1 MSHISPKSTYYAIF
15 GALMA
20 LTALTIYVAFQHLG
34 WLNFPVAISI
44 ALIKASLVVLFFMH
58 VKYSSKLTKL
68 LVAST
73 FFFLAS
79 LFGLTMTDYMSRGW
93 LTSPRGTTTAGMLP
107 KLQAAELPAASE
119 QALAHPPPLFEATCG
134 SCHSFT
140 TKTAP
145 TLAEIHQLYTTAD
158 VEKVVTWAKA
168 PQRKRMRFAPRP
180 SRAQPTTPCWIAPT
194 AGKRSSPG
202 QTPRGP
208 GPGSWSPRRRARGSR
223 PSTRRRSN

>member
-1 MSHISPKSTYYAIF
+1 MSHISPKSTYFAIF

-20 LTALTIYVAFQHLG
+20 LTALTVYVAFQHLG
-34 WLNFPVAISI
+34 WLNFPVAITI

-93 LTSPRGTTTAGMLP
+93 FTSPRGTTTAGMLP
-107 KLQAAELPAASE
+107 KLQAAELPVASE
-119 QALAHPPPLFEATCG
+119 QALANPGPLFEATCG

-145 TLAEIHQLYTTAD
+145 TLAEINQLYGAKHD
-158 VEKVVTWAKA
+158 IESMVTWAKA
-168 PQRKRMRFAPRP
+168 PQRKRMRFEPMP
-180 SRAQPTTPCWIAPT
+180 SFAHLGDARLHALANYMLQQA
-194 AGKRSSPG
+194 A
-202 QTPRGP
+202 QTPP
-208 GPGSWSPRRRARGSR
+208 Q
-223 PSTRRRSN
+223 

>member
-44 ALIKASLVVLFFMH
+44 ALVKASLVVLFFMH

-73 FFFLAS
+73 FFFLAA

-93 LTSPRGTTTAGMLP
+93 FTSPRGTATAGMLP
-107 KLQAAELPAASE
+107 KLSAAELPAVSE
-119 QALAHPPPLFEATCG
+119 QALANPQPLFEATCG

-145 TLAEIHQLYTTAD
+145 TLAEIHELYSNDAD
-158 VEKVVTWAKA
+158 KVVVWAKA
-168 PQRKRMRFAPRP
+168 PQRKRMRFEPMPSFAHLGEARLHALANYMLQQAAQAPP
-180 SRAQPTTPCWIAPT
+180 AA
-194 AGKRSSPG
+194 
-202 QTPRGP
+202 
-208 GPGSWSPRRRARGSR
+208 
-223 PSTRRRSN
+223 N

>member
-20 LTALTIYVAFQHLG
+20 LTALTVYVAFQHFG

-44 ALIKASLVVLFFMH
+44 AIFKASLVVLFFMH

-79 LFGLTMTDYMSRGW
+79 LFGLTMTDYLSRGW
-93 LTSPRGTTTAGMLP
+93 YTSPRGTTTAGMLP
-107 KLQAAELPAASE
+107 KLSAAELPAASE
-119 QALAHPPPLFEATCG
+119 QALANPQPLFEATCG

-145 TLAEIHQLYTTAD
+145 TLAEIHDLYSTD

-168 PQRKRMRFAPRP
+168 PQRKRMRFEPMPSFAHLGDARLHALANYMLQQAAQAPP
-180 SRAQPTTPCWIAPT
+180 AA
-194 AGKRSSPG
+194 
-202 QTPRGP
+202 
-208 GPGSWSPRRRARGSR
+208 
-223 PSTRRRSN
+223 N

>member
-20 LTALTIYVAFQHLG
+20 LTALTVYVAFLHLG
-34 WLNFPVAISI
+34 WLNFPVAITI
-44 ALIKASLVVLFFMH
+44 ALFKASLVVLFFMH

-79 LFGLTMTDYMSRGW
+79 LFGLTMTDYLSRGW
-93 LTSPRGTTTAGMLP
+93 HTSPRGTTTAGMMP
-107 KLQAAELPAASE
+107 KLAAAALTELPPVTE
-119 QALAHPPPLFEATCG
+119 QALANPQPLFEATCG

-145 TLAEIHQLYTTAD
+145 TLAEIHDLYATDAA
-158 VEKVVTWAKA
+158 KVVEWAKS
-168 PQRKRMRFAPRP
+168 PMRKRMKFEPMPSFAHLGEARLKALAGYMLQ
-180 SRAQPTTPCWIAPT
+180 RAAEPPAAQ
-194 AGKRSSPG
+194 
-202 QTPRGP
+202 
-208 GPGSWSPRRRARGSR
+208 
-223 PSTRRRSN
+223 

>member
-1 MSHISPKSTYYAIF
+1 MSHISPKRTYLAIF

-20 LTALTIYVAFQHLG
+20 LTALTVYVAYRHLG
-34 WLNFPVAISI
+34 IFNFPVAISI
-44 ALIKASLVVLFFMH
+44 AFLKASLVVLFFMH

-68 LVAST
+68 LVGST

-93 LTSPRGTTTAGMLP
+93 YTSPRGTTTAGMMP
-107 KLQAAELPAASE
+107 KLAAAELPAIDAA
-119 QALAHPPPLFEATCG
+119 ALAQAYSNPQPLFEATCG

-145 TLAEIHQLYTTAD
+145 TLAEIHNLYSTD

-168 PQRKRMRFAPRP
+168 PQRKRMRFEPMPSFAHLGDARLHALANYMLQRAAEAPP
-180 SRAQPTTPCWIAPT
+180 Q
-194 AGKRSSPG
+194 
-202 QTPRGP
+202 
-208 GPGSWSPRRRARGSR
+208 
-223 PSTRRRSN
+223 

>member
-20 LTALTIYVAFQHLG
+20 LTALTVYVAFQHLG

-44 ALIKASLVVLFFMH
+44 ALFKASLVVLFFMH

-93 LTSPRGTTTAGMLP
+93 NTSPRGTTTAGMLP
-107 KLQAAELPAASE
+107 KLAAAELPEVPAAALE
-119 QALAHPPPLFEATCG
+119 QAMANPQPLFEATCG

-145 TLAEIHQLYTTAD
+145 TLAEIHDLYSNDAA
-158 VEKVVTWAKA
+158 KVVEWAKA
-168 PQRKRMRFAPRP
+168 PQRKRMRFEPMP
-180 SRAQPTTPCWIAPT
+180 SFAHLGEARLKALAGYMLQRAAETPP
-194 AGKRSSPG
+194 
-202 QTPRGP
+202 
-208 GPGSWSPRRRARGSR
+208 
-223 PSTRRRSN
+223 

>member
-1 MSHISPKSTYYAIF
+1 MSHIAPKSMYLAIF

-20 LTALTIYVAFQHLG
+20 LTALTVYVAFQHLG

-44 ALIKASLVVLFFMH
+44 AFIKASLVVLFFMH

-93 LTSPRGTTTAGMLP
+93 FTSPRGSMAAGMLP
-107 KLQAAELPAASE
+107 KLTAAELPASSE
-119 QALAHPPPLFEATCG
+119 LALANPEALWGATCG
-134 SCHSFT
+134 SCHSNE

-145 TLAEIHQLYTTAD
+145 
-158 VEKVVTWAKA
+158 
-168 PQRKRMRFAPRP
+168 R
-180 SRAQPTTPCWIAPT
+180 
-194 AGKRSSPG
+194 
-202 QTPRGP
+202 
-208 GPGSWSPRRRARGSR
+208 
-223 PSTRRRSN
+223 

>member
-20 LTALTIYVAFQHLG
+20 LTALTVYVAFQHLG

-68 LVAST
+68 LVGST

-79 LFGLTMTDYMSRGW
+79 LFGLTMTDYLSRGW
-93 LTSPRGTTTAGMLP
+93 NTSPRGTTTAGMLP
-107 KLQAAELPAASE
+107 KLAAAELPELPAATE
-119 QALAHPPPLFEATCG
+119 QALANPQPLFEATCG

-145 TLAEIHQLYTTAD
+145 TLAEIHNLYAND
-158 VEKVVTWAKA
+158 AAKVVEWAKA
-168 PQRKRMRFAPRP
+168 PMRKRMRFEPMPSFAHLGEARLKALAGYMLQRAAEAPP
-180 SRAQPTTPCWIAPT
+180 AQ
-194 AGKRSSPG
+194 
-202 QTPRGP
+202 
-208 GPGSWSPRRRARGSR
+208 
-223 PSTRRRSN
+223 

>member
-20 LTALTIYVAFQHLG
+20 LTALTVYVAFQHLG
-34 WLNFPVAISI
+34 WLNFPVAITI

-68 LVAST
+68 LVGST

-79 LFGLTMTDYMSRGW
+79 LFGLTMTDYLSRGW
-93 LTSPRGTTTAGMLP
+93 NTSPRGTTTAGMLP
-107 KLQAAELPAASE
+107 RLAAAELPELPAATE
-119 QALAHPPPLFEATCG
+119 QALANPQPLFEATCG

-145 TLAEIHQLYTTAD
+145 TLAEIHNLYAND
-158 VEKVVTWAKA
+158 AAKVVEWAKA
-168 PQRKRMRFAPRP
+168 PMRKRMRFEPMPSFAHLGEARLKALAGYMLQRAAEAPP
-180 SRAQPTTPCWIAPT
+180 AQ
-194 AGKRSSPG
+194 
-202 QTPRGP
+202 
-208 GPGSWSPRRRARGSR
+208 
-223 PSTRRRSN
+223 

>member
-15 GALMA
+15 GALMT
-20 LTALTIYVAFQHLG
+20 LTALTVYVAFQHLG

-44 ALIKASLVVLFFMH
+44 AILKATLVVLFFMH

-79 LFGLTMTDYMSRGW
+79 LFGLTMTDYLSRGW
-93 LTSPRGTTTAGMLP
+93 ATSPRGTATAGMLP
-107 KLQAAELPAASE
+107 KLAAAELPGVLPEATA
-119 QALAHPPPLFEATCG
+119 QALANPQPLFEATCG

-145 TLAEIHQLYTTAD
+145 TLAEIHELYSTDAS
-158 VEKVVTWAKA
+158 KVVEWAKA
-168 PQRKRMRFAPRP
+168 PQRKRMRFEPMP
-180 SRAQPTTPCWIAPT
+180 SFAHLGEARLKALAGYMLQRAAEPPQ
-194 AGKRSSPG
+194 
-202 QTPRGP
+202 
-208 GPGSWSPRRRARGSR
+208 
-223 PSTRRRSN
+223 

>member
-20 LTALTIYVAFQHLG
+20 LTALTVYVAYLHLG

-44 ALIKASLVVLFFMH
+44 ALFKASLVVLFFMH

-79 LFGLTMTDYMSRGW
+79 LFGLTMTDYLTRGW
-93 LTSPRGTTTAGMLP
+93 HTSPRGTTTAGMMP
-107 KLQAAELPAASE
+107 KLSAAALAELPAATE
-119 QALAHPPPLFEATCG
+119 QALANPQPLFEATCG

-145 TLAEIHQLYTTAD
+145 TLAEIHDLYATDSA
-158 VEKVVTWAKA
+158 KVVEWAKA
-168 PQRKRMRFAPRP
+168 PMRKRMKFEPMPSFAHLGEARLQALARYMLQ
-180 SRAQPTTPCWIAPT
+180 RAAEPPPAQ
-194 AGKRSSPG
+194 
-202 QTPRGP
+202 
-208 GPGSWSPRRRARGSR
+208 
-223 PSTRRRSN
+223 